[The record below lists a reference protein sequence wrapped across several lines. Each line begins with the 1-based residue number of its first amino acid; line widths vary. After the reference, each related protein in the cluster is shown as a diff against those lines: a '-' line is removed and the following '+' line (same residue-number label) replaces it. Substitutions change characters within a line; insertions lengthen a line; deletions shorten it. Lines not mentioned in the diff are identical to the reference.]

1 MSSENPNFDLGQH
14 FLVDEKVI
22 KKFIDECE
30 IKSED
35 KIIEIGAGTGIITEK
50 ILEKKPEK
58 LLAFEIDKN
67 FTSDLEKLKT
77 KNLEIIQSNA
87 IKHSWK
93 GYNKICA
100 SIPYYLAEQIILKAI
115 ENPEVQKM
123 ILICGESFKK
133 ILEEKQEKI
142 GIISDLYYQFYPI
155 EKVSKSSFN
164 PAPRVNSWIVKLER
178 KKDFDNQTDEIIAK
192 ILNKNGKI
200 KNAILYSLVES
211 GKTKNQAREIVDKMN
226 LKRSLNNSKVINEF
240 SNLSQRELCFLQTSL
255 NKETLDKP
263 VKSITGKFLIIL
275 KDKLKNI

>member
-67 FTSDLEKLKT
+67 FTSDLE
-77 KNLEIIQSNA
+77 N
-87 IKHSWK
+87 
-93 GYNKICA
+93 
-100 SIPYYLAEQIILKAI
+100 LAEQIILKAI

-240 SNLSQRELCFLQTSL
+240 
-255 NKETLDKP
+255 
-263 VKSITGKFLIIL
+263 
-275 KDKLKNI
+275 